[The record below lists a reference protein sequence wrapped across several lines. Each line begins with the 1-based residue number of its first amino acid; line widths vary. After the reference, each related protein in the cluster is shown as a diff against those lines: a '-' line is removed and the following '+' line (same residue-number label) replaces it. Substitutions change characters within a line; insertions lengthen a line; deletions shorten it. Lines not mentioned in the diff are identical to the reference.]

1 MSELPHDADP
11 EIRTQVTIRRAPRFS
26 AFLVVGALVGLIATL
41 ILVSLFPVDPAI
53 GFGAT
58 FGFFALY
65 GVPAGALLG
74 AIVAIVLDRRAS
86 RRAATVV
93 AGKLSVHTDDAQAAD
108 ERERDGEHDNS
119 EHDSN
124 HDDSTQG

>member
-1 MSELPHDADP
+1 MSETPHDADP
-11 EIRTQVTIRRAPRFS
+11 ETRTEVTIRRAPRFS

-41 ILVSLFPVDPAI
+41 GLVSLFPVDPAV

-65 GVPAGALLG
+65 GIPAGALLG

-93 AGKLSVHTDDAQAAD
+93 AGKLSVRA
-108 ERERDGEHDNS
+108 EDGEQAPDN
-119 EHDSN
+119 
-124 HDDSTQG
+124 STQG